1 MVKCVG
7 CGYLALRSNSTGQ
20 FIEANDEFR
29 ETGKP
34 RQQLDASAYPL
45 CFQKV
50 IDIQEMSMGLPESIR
65 GRPKRIIEIIETER
79 SCEDY
84 SSWRMGFGPREHLE
98 MYPPAPESS
107 EPAMASGFSDRELME
122 QAIELGRQCMS
133 EEGQISPKVGAIVA
147 RDGVV
152 LGKAY
157 RAELAPGEHAEFTLL
172 EKMLPDEML
181 AGATLFT
188 TLEPCTSRNPPKIP
202 CAETVIERRIGK
214 VFTGTLDPNP
224 QIRGKGELQLRDAGI
239 QIARFDQDLMSRIEE
254 LNRDFIR
261 LHRSDPK
268 TRTDA
273 QTSDPVGAG
282 PSWAKWPQNWLHG

>member
-98 MYPPAPESS
+98 MYPPAPE
-107 EPAMASGFSDRELME
+107 EW
-122 QAIELGRQCMS
+122 
-133 EEGQISPKVGAIVA
+133 
-147 RDGVV
+147 V
-152 LGKAY
+152 LV
-157 RAELAPGEHAEFTLL
+157 L
-172 EKMLPDEML
+172 ENIWKCTHRRPSHPNRRWLPDL
-181 AGATLFT
+181 
-188 TLEPCTSRNPPKIP
+188 
-202 CAETVIERRIGK
+202 VIE
-214 VFTGTLDPNP
+214 N
-224 QIRGKGELQLRDAGI
+224 
-239 QIARFDQDLMSRIEE
+239 
-254 LNRDFIR
+254 
-261 LHRSDPK
+261 
-268 TRTDA
+268 
-273 QTSDPVGAG
+273 
-282 PSWAKWPQNWLHG
+282 